1 MNLSGNI
8 IDLVKVFFAGVAVSF
23 TPCLYPLIP
32 VTASFIGASSSGSK
46 AKGFSLSLVYVTGIA
61 LTYSIL
67 GLMASLTGMF
77 FGRIS
82 SHPATYIIVGIIIV
96 IFGLSMLNL
105 FALYLPHFFRPPVI
119 RKRGYFSTFV
129 LGLSSGLV
137 ASPCLTPVLGTI
149 LFYLTT
155 KTNIVY
161 GATLLFTFAFG
172 MGTLLI
178 VVGTFSSIIVN
189 LPKSGR
195 WLDYIQKIGAIVLI
209 SIGLYF
215 VYTGIRRM

>member
-1 MNLSGNI
+1 MNLSGNL
-8 IDLVKVFFAGVAVSF
+8 IDFVKVFFAGVAISF

-32 VTASFIGASSSGSK
+32 ITASFIGASSGGSRL
-46 AKGFSLSLVYVTGIA
+46 KGFILSLIYVTGIA

-67 GLMASLTGMF
+67 GLVASLTGMF

-82 SHPATYIIVGIIIV
+82 SHPVTYIVVGIIII

-105 FALYLPHFFRPPVI
+105 FAIYLPHFFRPPVVK
-119 RKRGYFSTFV
+119 KRGYFSTFV

-155 KTNIVY
+155 KTNI
-161 GATLLFTFAFG
+161 
-172 MGTLLI
+172 
-178 VVGTFSSIIVN
+178 
-189 LPKSGR
+189 
-195 WLDYIQKIGAIVLI
+195 
-209 SIGLYF
+209 
-215 VYTGIRRM
+215 